1 MTAIVV
7 AEKIVTLNEQLK
19 TVYIQT
25 SAAAD
30 SSHTYDTN
38 LDVADGRGAEFTKI
52 IDAYHVGVT
61 GTRVDASWAEA
72 TGIVTLGTVSGGAVA
87 VRLVILG
94 Y

>member
-1 MTAIVV
+1 MTDIVV
-7 AEKIVTLNEQLK
+7 AEKIETLNGQLK
-19 TVYIQT
+19 TIYIQT
-25 SAAAD
+25 SAAAN
-30 SSHTYDTN
+30 SGHTYDTK
-38 LDVADGRGAEFTKI
+38 LDASDGRGAEFTKI

-61 GTRVDASWAEA
+61 GTRVDASWVEA